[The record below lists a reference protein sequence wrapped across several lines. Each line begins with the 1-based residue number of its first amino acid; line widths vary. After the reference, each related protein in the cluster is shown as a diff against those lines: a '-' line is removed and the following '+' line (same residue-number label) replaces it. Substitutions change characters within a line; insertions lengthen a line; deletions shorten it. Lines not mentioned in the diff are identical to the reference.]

1 MNTPISPLI
10 RCGASALSILLLAG
24 APAGAADPA
33 DDPSVIQVRTVEAKR
48 EPISADVVFTGD
60 IQPQA
65 QTNVAF
71 RTNGKVAQRLV
82 EVGDHLEADQVLARL
97 DPVQLKS
104 DVDNAKAMLTSAE
117 ATLTQARIAFKR
129 QEELIKGGYTTRPS
143 YDNAEQQQ
151 RTAQAAVESA
161 KAALGTAQ
169 EQFSYTELRA
179 GVPGI
184 VMSRD
189 FETGQVVQA
198 GQTVMVLA
206 QDGGRDAVFNVN
218 EALPANP
225 PASKEVAIALQG
237 DPSVVTTGNVREI
250 SPTVDAKSGTVR
262 VKIGL
267 KSTPPAMTLGAVVIG
282 RGKFQAREAVVLPW
296 SALYRWQDR
305 PAVWVYDRNA
315 GTVAPR
321 VVEIDRYGTDTILIA
336 KGVENGESVVVAGI
350 QFLRPGQSVAVAEAA
365 KAVKE
370 TQGQGNRQGEIKG
383 MAR

>member
-1 MNTPISPLI
+1 MSRPIL
-10 RCGASALSILLLAG
+10 SARLNGPVLLGLLLVTG
-24 APAGAADPA
+24 APSRAADPT
-33 DDPSVIQVRTVEAKR
+33 DDPSVVRIRTVEAKR
-48 EPISADVVFTGD
+48 EPVAADVIFTGD

-71 RTNGKVAQRLV
+71 RTNGKVAERLV
-82 EVGDHLEADQVLARL
+82 EVGDHVKADQVLARL
-97 DPVQLKS
+97 DPMQLKA
-104 DVDNAKAMLTSAE
+104 DVDNARAVLNSAE

-151 RTAQAAVESA
+151 RTAQAAVDSG

-198 GQTVMVLA
+198 GQTVMVVA

-225 PASKEVAIALQG
+225 PASKEVAITLQG
-237 DPSVVTTGNVREI
+237 DPSVATTGIVREI
-250 SPTVDAKSGTVR
+250 APTVDAASGTVR

-267 KSTPPAMTLGAVVIG
+267 KSTPAAMTLGAVVIG
-282 RGKFQAREAVVLPW
+282 RGKFQAREAVMLPW
-296 SALYRWQDR
+296 SALYRWENK
-305 PAVWVYDRNA
+305 PAVWVYDRKA

-321 VVEIDRYGTDTILIA
+321 VVAIDRYGADSILLA
-336 KGVENGESVVVAGI
+336 KGVEDGESVVIAGI
-350 QFLRPGQSVAVAEAA
+350 QFLRPGQGVVVAEAVKDVPVEA
-365 KAVKE
+365 K
-370 TQGQGNRQGEIKG
+370 GI
-383 MAR
+383 AR